1 MIAIGEF
8 HIQPIQLEDAWSVCN
23 YATSN
28 EDRLKHYFPK
38 TLEQNL
44 TPTLSKSFVE
54 KKVSQFSSEEELL
67 FTIKHVTSNELV
79 GLVYIKE
86 LDKKIKQAEFA
97 YAIGYPFEGKGIM
110 SKAVRALSEYA
121 FETLK
126 LKKLQII
133 VHENNKGSIKVALN
147 CGYSW
152 VKTMLNEFTPANGTP
167 LDMELYELTDER

>member
-8 HIQPIQLEDAWSVCN
+8 HIHPIQLEDAWSVCDF
-23 YATSN
+23 ATSN
-28 EDRLKHYFPK
+28 EDRLKQYFPE

-44 TPTLSKSFVE
+44 TPTLSKNFVE
-54 KKVSQFSSEEELL
+54 KKVNQFSSEEELL
-67 FTIKHVTSNELV
+67 FTIKHGSSSELV

-86 LDKKIKQAEFA
+86 LDKKMKQAEFA
-97 YAIGYPFEGKGIM
+97 YAIGYPFEGKGIIT
-110 SKAVRALSEYA
+110 KAVKALSEYA

-147 CGYSW
+147 CGYTW
-152 VKTMLNEFTPANGTP
+152 VKKMPNEFTPANGTP
-167 LDMELYELTDER
+167 LDMELYELTNER